1 MLQNT
6 LQQGLTLDAKVRYI
20 FVEASD
26 IAETAR
32 KRHNLDPI
40 STRYC
45 AESIAASLLLA
56 SQIKGDERI
65 TVQIVS
71 ETPKCSVLCDINAQ
85 GAIRAKISPPDMV
98 TSIRQLQ
105 KESKLSEFRFQL
117 HGYMVTIKH
126 NKYQE
131 IYRGITEI
139 ENQTITEALQHY
151 FQQSAQIDCVMKIAV
166 QQNTD
171 GSIHAVTGIL
181 LERYPESL
189 ENPFATPEEFQEV
202 YSTIHTMPDHQFM
215 EQLQHQKL
223 CAHPLF
229 TLEKQDVFWQCS
241 CSAEKIDA
249 MLCSLGIRELE
260 SILAEEGQAEIIC
273 EFCSEKYSYNAK
285 DLQNLLLSLKEK
297 SN

>member
-171 GSIHAVTGIL
+171 GSIHAVTGII

-189 ENPFATPEEFQEV
+189 E
-202 YSTIHTMPDHQFM
+202 IHLP
-215 EQLQHQKL
+215 HQKNFKKCIPPYTPCQITNLWNNCNTKNCVPIL
-223 CAHPLF
+223 CLPWKNKMCFGNVLAQQKKL
-229 TLEKQDVFWQCS
+229 
-241 CSAEKIDA
+241 
-249 MLCSLGIRELE
+249 MLCCVLWVYENWNPS
-260 SILAEEGQAEIIC
+260 
-273 EFCSEKYSYNAK
+273 
-285 DLQNLLLSLKEK
+285 
-297 SN
+297 